1 MKKLFILAIAFLFV
15 MLPFTSFTKDVIT
28 DSDLDQVTAESG
40 VSIGF
45 SNFAL
50 GGSAVAGTV
59 TLLGDSNGYNDGTYI
74 YPGRGFTG
82 ASNIA
87 ISGNIMQI
95 GGNVVI
101 DVGTSGTSTAVNISL
116 PTITLGTAD
125 VSGVM
130 QLNSTVNL
138 TTGRKL
144 GELGIVG
151 LSTQV
156 AAQSIQ
162 IFAH

>member
-82 ASNIA
+82 ASYIA

-101 DVGTSGTSTAVNISL
+101 DVGTSRVNGKVVGDVEFSEAVKRARAIT
-116 PTITLGTAD
+116 PVPGGVGPMTIAML
-125 VSGVM
+125 
-130 QLNSTVNL
+130 L
-138 TTGRKL
+138 TNAVAAAKRKL
-144 GELGIVG
+144 
-151 LSTQV
+151 
-156 AAQSIQ
+156 A
-162 IFAH
+162 